1 MKLFQ
6 ERFFGKTIFF
16 VLYARKNQLQEH
28 PVAYFP
34 VNYCCYCYYS
44 CGFSLVIFSNYTHS
58 FIISSLKNVGNN
70 ASLSKFLRSQKDH
83 LKRPE
88 IINYTT
94 FLLKAS
100 ILDQSAV
107 RCSKCFGVYSRKFFY
122 RHRNRCGDSGV
133 CPVPTNLQ
141 MATANVD
148 LSDMF
153 RRNILGTLRHGQI
166 GKVVRCDE
174 AILTIGAFFYEKLK
188 RKIDKA
194 MEVYFKILYF

>member
-6 ERFFGKTIFF
+6 EGFFGKTIFF

-34 VNYCCYCYYS
+34 VNYCCCCYYS
-44 CGFSLVIFSNYTHS
+44 CGLFSNYTHS

-100 ILDQSAV
+100 FLDQSAV
-107 RCSKCFGVYSRKFFY
+107 RCSKYFDVYSRKFFY
-122 RHRNRCGDSGV
+122 RHRNRRGDSGV

-153 RRNILGTLRHGQI
+153 RRNILGTLRHDQI

-174 AILTIGAFFYEKLK
+174 AILTIGAFFTKN
-188 RKIDKA
+188 
-194 MEVYFKILYF
+194 